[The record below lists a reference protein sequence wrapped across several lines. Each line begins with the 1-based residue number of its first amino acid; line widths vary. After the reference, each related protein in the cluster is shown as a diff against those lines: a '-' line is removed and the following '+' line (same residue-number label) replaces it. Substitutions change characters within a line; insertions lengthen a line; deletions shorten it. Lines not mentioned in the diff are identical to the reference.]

1 MTMPPTPPLD
11 HGAPR
16 GSGAA
21 AGRDRQRHL
30 IPVAL
35 AAARRRLVP
44 PPSAGR
50 RRQRLVPVAVA
61 AAGVATAIGLSAC
74 SPTPANMSH
83 GPLGASG
90 LGPVGQEQAVRSA
103 QAVIYIRNEQYVPS
117 TLHVKAGSNILVVN
131 NDRDSHSV
139 TATNG
144 SFNTGVIAGGGDDA
158 SFRVKKPGT
167 YHFYDQMD
175 PIMRGTIYVSP

>member
-1 MTMPPTPPLD
+1 MTTPPTPPLD
-11 HGAPR
+11 HDDPGA
-16 GSGAA
+16 SGAA
-21 AGRDRQRHL
+21 ARRHL
-30 IPVAL
+30 AL
-35 AAARRRLVP
+35 AVAGAARRHLVP
-44 PPSAGR
+44 
-50 RRQRLVPVAVA
+50 LAVA
-61 AAGVATAIGLSAC
+61 AAGVASAVGLSAC

-90 LGPVGQEQAVRSA
+90 LGPVGQEQAVRAA
-103 QAVIYIRNEQYVPS
+103 QAVIYIRSEQYVPS

-158 SFRVKKPGT
+158 SFRVKKPGV

-175 PIMRGTIYVSP
+175 PLMRGIIYVSR